1 MFAPSLVSAAVPIRG
16 CLCKASSTQRWRGT
30 TEKLGEPPQVLRGC
44 CKQYFVSDATQAPE
58 PEPVEPE
65 NALHMRKSHLN
76 FLALA
81 ARLLK
86 GVCISQR
93 ADAIAHIFVEV
104 AGYFAHDRR
113 RALRLQ

>member
-1 MFAPSLVSAAVPIRG
+1 MPARTENVCFRGDCVAELGWSRLQSLVMSFSRPLVCALSLPAAVPIRG
-16 CLCKASSTQRWRGT
+16 CLCKASSTQRRRGT

-44 CKQYFVSDATQAPE
+44 CKQYFVSDSTQAPE

-65 NALHMRKSHLN
+65 IALHMRKSHLN

-86 GVCISQR
+86 
-93 ADAIAHIFVEV
+93 
-104 AGYFAHDRR
+104 
-113 RALRLQ
+113 